1 MFEHVHTYD
10 PSQFRQLRG
19 EVGAFISSELE
30 HGRFR
35 PSPNSWMIHDRAF
48 SESCAKA
55 GYVGMALPKAYGG
68 HERSIV
74 ERHVVVEE
82 LLAAGAPVAAHW
94 IADRQSGPQI
104 LRYGSERLKRKIL
117 PLITAGRCTFA
128 IGMSEADVGSDLA
141 SVKTR
146 AKRCDGGWT
155 LHGTKLWTSNAQR
168 ADYLIALCRSGPPEP
183 RRHSNLTQFV
193 VDLRR
198 PGVSIRPIENIA
210 GDEDFCEVHFEG
222 YWADDSEVLGEPG
235 EGWALV
241 MRELISERS
250 GPDRYLSTYPVL
262 AEVLGNQA
270 VPAKA
275 ATEIGKLVV
284 KLAALQ
290 AMSFS
295 VASAANAGEAPGL
308 DAVVVKEIGTSFEQE
323 LPEVI
328 RKALGVKARRS
339 ALDSAQNSL
348 GIALLYSPSFSL
360 RGGTREI
367 IRGII
372 ARAVIGR

>member
-1 MFEHVHTYD
+1 MFEHVHTSD
-10 PSQFRQLRG
+10 PGQFRQLREEVRTFIAG
-19 EVGAFISSELE
+19 ELKR
-30 HGRFR
+30 GRFT
-35 PSPNSWMIHDRAF
+35 PAPNSWMIHDRAF
-48 SESCAKA
+48 SEACAAA
-55 GYVGMALPKAYGG
+55 GYVGMTMPKAFGG

-104 LRYGSERLKRKIL
+104 LRYGSERLKQTIL

-128 IGMSEADVGSDLA
+128 IGMSEPDVGSDLA
-141 SVKTR
+141 SVKTS
-146 AKRCDGGWT
+146 AERCDGGWR

-183 RRHSNLTQFV
+183 GRHSNLTQFV
-193 VDLRR
+193 VDLTR
-198 PGVSIRPIENIA
+198 PGVTVRPIENIA
-210 GDEDFCEVHFEG
+210 GDEDFCEVHFDG
-222 YWADDSEVLGEPG
+222 YRADDDEVLGAAG

-241 MRELISERS
+241 MRELVSERS
-250 GPDRYLSTYPVL
+250 GPDRYLSTFPVL
-262 AEVLGNQA
+262 ADALASQA

-275 ATEIGKLVV
+275 AADIGRLVV

-290 AMSFS
+290 AMSLS
-295 VASAANAGEAPGL
+295 VASAANSGASPELEA
-308 DAVVVKEIGTSFEQE
+308 VIVKEIGTTFEQE
-323 LPEVI
+323 LPDVI
-328 RKALGVKARRS
+328 RKVLGSRARRGTV
-339 ALDSAQNSL
+339 DEAQNRL
-348 GIALLYSPSFSL
+348 GAALLYAPSFSL